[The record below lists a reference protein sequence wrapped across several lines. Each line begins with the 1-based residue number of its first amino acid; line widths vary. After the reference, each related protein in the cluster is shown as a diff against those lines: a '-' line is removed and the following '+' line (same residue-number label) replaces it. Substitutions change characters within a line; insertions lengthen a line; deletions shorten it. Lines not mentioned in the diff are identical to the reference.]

1 MSDHTILLDPTS
13 ELNPAQRQRLARP
26 ETLEGLKVG
35 LLDISKARGDVF
47 LDRIAELLGER
58 GIEVKRYQ
66 KPTFA
71 RPAPVDLSQQIAAEV
86 DVVVEGLA
94 D

>member
-1 MSDHTILLDPTS
+1 MSDTTILLDPTS

-47 LDRIAELLGER
+47 LDRIAELLTKR

>member
-1 MSDHTILLDPTS
+1 MTDSTILLDPTS
-13 ELNPAQRQRLARP
+13 ELNPARRQRLARP
-26 ETLEGLKVG
+26 QTLEGLKVG
-35 LLDISKARGDVF
+35 LVDISKARGDVF
-47 LDRIAELLGER
+47 LDRIAEKFGER
-58 GIEVKRYQ
+58 GIGVKRYT

-71 RPAPVDLSQQIAAEV
+71 RPAPTALRQTIAAEV

>member
-1 MSDHTILLDPTS
+1 MVENLTLLDPTS
-13 ELNPAQRQRLARP
+13 EQEPEVRERLARP
-26 ETLEGLKVG
+26 TSLDGLRLG
-35 LLDISKARGDVF
+35 LLDISKARGNIF
-47 LDRIAELLGER
+47 LDTLEGLFAAEGA
-58 GIEVKRYQ
+58 EVKRYT

-71 RPAPVDLSQQIAAEV
+71 RPAPVELNQQIATEV